1 MQVALALD
9 FQLRWVNAH
18 HYPTSTGIELTNSNK
33 NPTMLSDHDRQQ
45 LIDQVDAI
53 NWYHSIDLG
62 NGVVTKGIDN
72 SANKLSRLKF
82 PESFDGLSVLDIGA
96 WDGFFSFE
104 AERRGASRVLST
116 DSFIWNGG
124 AQWAGKAGYDLAKKT
139 LGSKVEEKN
148 IDVLDLS
155 PEEVGE
161 FDVTFFLG
169 VLYHMKHPLLALE
182 RVSSVTKKMLIL
194 ETAVDALWS
203 RRPAMAF
210 YPGSEVGC
218 DPTNWCGPNPAAVI
232 GMLKVV
238 GFKRIEI
245 VASSRNIF
253 WRILKSAYHKL
264 KKGHSFWQGI
274 HYDRIAIHA
283 YK

>member
-1 MQVALALD
+1 
-9 FQLRWVNAH
+9 
-18 HYPTSTGIELTNSNK
+18 
-33 NPTMLSDHDRQQ
+33 MLSDHDKQQ

-82 PESFDGLSVLDIGA
+82 LNHSMVCRFLISVRGMV
-96 WDGFFSFE
+96 E

-169 VLYHMKHPLLALE
+169 VQTPLARPGTCFFCDQE
-182 RVSSVTKKMLIL
+182 NAHTRNCGGCFVESSTCDGFLPGFGGWVRSDQLVWAQSSSGHWHVKGGWVQ
-194 ETAVDALWS
+194 ANRN
-203 RRPAMAF
+203 RR
-210 YPGSEVGC
+210 
-218 DPTNWCGPNPAAVI
+218 
-232 GMLKVV
+232 
-238 GFKRIEI
+238 
-245 VASSRNIF
+245 
-253 WRILKSAYHKL
+253 
-264 KKGHSFWQGI
+264 
-274 HYDRIAIHA
+274 
-283 YK
+283 